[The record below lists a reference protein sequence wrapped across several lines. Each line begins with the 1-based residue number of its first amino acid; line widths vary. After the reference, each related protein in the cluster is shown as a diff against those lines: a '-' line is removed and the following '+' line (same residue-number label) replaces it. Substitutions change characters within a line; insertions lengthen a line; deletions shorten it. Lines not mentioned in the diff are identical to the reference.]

1 METLSCGGPQGRGRA
16 EPWAGGHLASSI
28 SHSTS
33 PNPLL
38 GDALAGIRAE
48 PCPWM
53 PWTEQGAWAWPS
65 SPFPK
70 PSAAP
75 ESGLQHPW
83 APPPAPLGCTH
94 GWLCSHPPNAS
105 GGQGRAPLFPR
116 LEGWSLSA
124 GERVRAPPQPLH
136 LPASAKLSFDL
147 RRAGLL
153 GKLTPNQH
161 ENKNTGHGV
170 GDGGDAG
177 AASGRTPQWR
187 RVWREP
193 SPASRRELRGTM
205 TPVSCTTRSIQHG
218 PQCLGVWGPE
228 PGDWGCSAQLPR
240 QPPSS
245 ACGFLRLRG
254 WVLIT

>member
-1 METLSCGGPQGRGRA
+1 MQRSSALSCPSASEPQTPALRRGSTWSHCPVGVTKAEGGQSPGQ
-16 EPWAGGHLASSI
+16 GGHLASSI

-33 PNPLL
+33 PSPLL
-38 GDALAGIRAE
+38 GDALAGTRAE

-53 PWTEQGAWAWPS
+53 PWTEQGAWARPS
-65 SPFPK
+65 SPSPK
-70 PSAAP
+70 PPPAP

-83 APPPAPLGCTH
+83 VPPPAPLGCTH

-136 LPASAKLSFDL
+136 LPASAEPSFDL

-153 GKLTPNQH
+153 GKLTPNQQ

-170 GDGGDAG
+170 GDRGDAG

-205 TPVSCTTRSIQHG
+205 TPVSCISRVHPAWPSVPWG
-218 PQCLGVWGPE
+218 LG
-228 PGDWGCSAQLPR
+228 
-240 QPPSS
+240 
-245 ACGFLRLRG
+245 
-254 WVLIT
+254 T

>member
-1 METLSCGGPQGRGRA
+1 MSL
-16 EPWAGGHLASSI
+16 
-28 SHSTS
+28 
-33 PNPLL
+33 
-38 GDALAGIRAE
+38 DALDRAGSLGSALISFPQAST
-48 PCPWM
+48 CPRV
-53 PWTEQGAWAWPS
+53 WP
-65 SPFPK
+65 
-70 PSAAP
+70 AAP
-75 ESGLQHPW
+75 TG
-83 APPPAPLGCTH
+83 PPPAPLGCTH

-136 LPASAKLSFDL
+136 LPASAEPSFDL

-153 GKLTPNQH
+153 GKLTPNQQ

-170 GDGGDAG
+170 GDRGDAG

-205 TPVSCTTRSIQHG
+205 TPVSCISRVHPAWPSVPWG
-218 PQCLGVWGPE
+218 LG
-228 PGDWGCSAQLPR
+228 
-240 QPPSS
+240 
-245 ACGFLRLRG
+245 
-254 WVLIT
+254 T